1 MSVHR
6 KGRRGFTLVELLV
19 VIAIIGVLVALLLP
33 AIQMAREAA
42 RRSQCANN
50 MKQMGLALHNY
61 HDTHGYFPAGFVVYP
76 NNAMSNI
83 RGWGWGALILPYVEQ
98 SALYDALGVTHR
110 RIDQVDSTTYPA
122 PASELTQTRL
132 PVYRC
137 PSDIGPHTNPR
148 RNNHGMSNYSGVF
161 GNGTPAGVDPDGT
174 SYPNAFANNDDW
186 RPGNGMFFANS
197 GVRMAEVRDGTSNVL
212 AIGERAYGVAGG
224 LRAPNE
230 YSGAIWVGM
239 WQHGRSASTLR
250 GLRNN
255 DDAQLFG
262 TSEWTYSSHHPGGA
276 HFLLVDGSVKF
287 ISAAVDRMMM
297 AQAADRYSQAHWDS
311 RYRELY
317 TLP

>member
-1 MSVHR
+1 MQSHKISR
-6 KGRRGFTLVELLV
+6 NGFTLVELLV

-61 HDTHGYFPAGFVVYP
+61 HDTHQVFPSGFVVYP

-98 SALYDALGVTHR
+98 GALYDALGVTQN
-110 RIDQVDSTTYPA
+110 RIDQLDGGTYPA
-122 PASELTQTRL
+122 PGSPLTQTRL

-137 PSDIGPHTNPR
+137 PSDIGPDRNPQR
-148 RNNHGMSNYSGVF
+148 ANHGMSNYSGVF
-161 GNGTPAGVDPDGT
+161 GNGTPAGRDPDGT
-174 SYPNAFANNDDW
+174 SYGNAFESSHPW
-186 RPGNGMFFANS
+186 RAGNGMFFANS
-197 GVRMAEVRDGTSNVL
+197 GVRMAQIRDGTSNVL

-224 LRAPNE
+224 LRAPNA
-230 YSGAIWVGM
+230 YSGAIWVGL
-239 WQHGRSASTLR
+239 WEHDRHASTIR
-250 GLRNN
+250 GLRATN
-255 DDAQLFG
+255 DFQFFG
-262 TSEWTYSSHHPGGA
+262 ADQWCYSSHHPGGG
-276 HFLLVDGSVKF
+276 HFQLADASVKF
-287 ISAAVDRMMM
+287 ISADVDRMIM
-297 AQAADRYSQAHWDS
+297 ALAADRYCQAHWDS